1 MDSLNFVSFHMESTD
16 DTRSFTRSVEDK
28 SFKVAT
34 IGQYKCWRL
43 PTSFVFLVATRLHKR

>member
-34 IGQYKCWRL
+34 IGQYQCWRL
-43 PTSFVFLVATRLHKR
+43 PNSFVFLVAARLHKR